1 MNMFEQMPFSEKYPV
16 FRKFCPHTPWRG
28 RSPFSPFLNRMLK
41 FSQLIVENSA
51 TSTASFKY
59 FILQHQ
65 PLHSATSSALFS
77 QRNCLFHPAKSNP
90 SPSAVVSFNSMKRM
104 NLRNDVHEAKEA
116 HLMITRMLLKLRRDA
131 SFTASG
137 RSKCCIGT

>member
-1 MNMFEQMPFSEKYPV
+1 
-16 FRKFCPHTPWRG
+16 
-28 RSPFSPFLNRMLK
+28 MLK

-90 SPSAVVSFNSMKRM
+90 SPNEVVSLTQRSRILQFNETYE
-104 NLRNDVHEAKEA
+104 LAQ
-116 HLMITRMLLKLRRDA
+116 
-131 SFTASG
+131 
-137 RSKCCIGT
+137 